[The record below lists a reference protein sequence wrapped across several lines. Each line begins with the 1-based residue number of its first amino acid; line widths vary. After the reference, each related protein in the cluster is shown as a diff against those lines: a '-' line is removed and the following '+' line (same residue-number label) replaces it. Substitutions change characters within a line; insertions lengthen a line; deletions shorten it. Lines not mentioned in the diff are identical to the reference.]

1 MSMEKEVQSWGDN
14 PVKPEKGG
22 DQPAVLGQEGNMRE
36 MSQSD
41 DSRMDI
47 DPAGTDTAE
56 LVSHSETKLYKRR
69 WVMLFLFSSYSMSNA
84 FMWLQYG
91 IISNI
96 FMHFYNIDT
105 FAIDWLSMIYMLTYI
120 PFILPVMWFLD
131 NRGIRDVVVVGSAFN
146 CIGAW
151 IKTGTAS
158 PDLFAVTF
166 FGQFVCSVATVFILG
181 IPSRLA
187 SLWFGPQEVSTAC
200 SIGVLGNQLGIAI
213 GFLVPPILV
222 PNVEDKEQLA
232 RHISIMF
239 YMTAGVATLIF
250 ILVVIVFQERPK
262 IPPTQAQVVSRNIPP
277 EQYSYMASI
286 MRLLR
291 NIPFI
296 LLIITYGIF
305 GTESLEKQDAARC
318 LAQLRETRASAPE
331 VFGKGQAIRSMSQT
345 ERALLFWEPGLQTS
359 GTKERTVELLTW
371 QPGEIVV
378 LEDKLTGGVGCA
390 AKSVLFL
397 PSTLH
402 SSQGLNVGCFYAVST
417 LLNRMII
424 DQYPGEEVNAGRIGL
439 TIVIAGMVGSL
450 ICGIWLDKTKTYK
463 QTTLAIYLLS
473 FVGMLVYTF
482 TLHLGHLWLVFITAG
497 ALGFFMTGYL
507 PLGFEFAVELTYP
520 ESEGTSSGLLN
531 CSAQVFGILFTIGQ
545 GKIIDKFGT
554 LAGNIF
560 LCVFLLIGAVMT
572 GFIKSDLRRQKA
584 NRLAEAGILKEHL
597 EEALTAP
604 VVLNEAKL

>member
-1 MSMEKEVQSWGDN
+1 MSMEKGVQHWGDS
-14 PVKPEKGG
+14 PLKSEKGV
-22 DQPAVLGQEGNMRE
+22 DQPAILGEQGNMRE
-36 MSQSD
+36 LSQSD
-41 DSRMDI
+41 DSRMNM
-47 DPAGTDTAE
+47 DPAAADTAE
-56 LVSHSETKLYKRR
+56 LVSRSEIKLYKRR
-69 WVMLFLFSSYSMSNA
+69 WVMLFLFSTYSMSNA

-151 IKTGTAS
+151 IKTGTAH

-187 SLWFGPQEVSTAC
+187 SLWFGQQEVSTAC

-222 PNVEDKEQLA
+222 PNVEDKDKLA
-232 RHISIMF
+232 QHISIMF

-250 ILVVIVFQERPK
+250 ILVVIVFQEKPK
-262 IPPTQAQVVSRNIPP
+262 IPPTQAQVVARNIPP
-277 EQYSYMASI
+277 DQYSYTASI
-286 MRLLR
+286 LRLVR
-291 NIPFI
+291 NVPFI
-296 LLIITYGIF
+296 LLTISY
-305 GTESLEKQDAARC
+305 
-318 LAQLRETRASAPE
+318 
-331 VFGKGQAIRSMSQT
+331 
-345 ERALLFWEPGLQTS
+345 
-359 GTKERTVELLTW
+359 
-371 QPGEIVV
+371 
-378 LEDKLTGGVGCA
+378 
-390 AKSVLFL
+390 
-397 PSTLH
+397 
-402 SSQGLNVGCFYAVST
+402 GLNVGCFYAVST

-473 FVGMLVYTF
+473 FVGMVLYTF
-482 TLHLGHLWLVFITAG
+482 TLSLGHLWLVFITSG

-545 GKIIDKFGT
+545 GKIIDQFGT

-560 LCVFLLIGAVMT
+560 LCVFLLIGTVMT

-584 NRLAEAGILKEHL
+584 NRLAEAGPLKEHL
-597 EEALTAP
+597 EEGLTVP